1 MSTRY
6 VWDKTVATPKYEQ
19 KKISHSAVQGTF
31 LFDKSITVGDA
42 YNFDD
47 VTGSY
52 SISGGKTYTP
62 DDMQYGED
70 ISISYSLGRYI
81 KPNAAKEVESG
92 ESNLWVYELLRA
104 TDYWVLSTDSTYSN
118 VSVMARY
125 QAGYAPYTEYY
136 REKTIGS
143 GSHVV
148 YLSGSTS
155 SAYKSGVDSTGQYYL
170 VYLGSDSIDPKNVS
184 FSGTEPD
191 SDGNMSVVVTPATNT
206 LGGNIL
212 YQYQYSI
219 DNGASWSEAGE
230 KTAAMVK
237 DIAVPPEAE
246 QFAVRVQA
254 SDDIGFT
261 SMTYVKT
268 ASIKVQTMRLWVG
281 VENSAR
287 KGQKLWVGVDGA
299 ARPVVRAW
307 VGDENG
313 KARRW
318 F

>member
-1 MSTRY
+1 M
-6 VWDKTVATPKYEQ
+6 
-19 KKISHSAVQGTF
+19 QGTF

-62 DDMQYGED
+62 DDIQYGED

-81 KPNAAKEVESG
+81 KPNAVKEVESG
-92 ESNLWVYELLRA
+92 ESNLWVYELLGA

-118 VSVMARY
+118 VSVKARY
-125 QAGYAPYTEYY
+125 QAGYAPFTEYY

-219 DNGASWSEAGE
+219 DNGASWSDAGK
-230 KTAAMVK
+230 KTAATVK

-281 VENSAR
+281 AENSAR

-299 ARPVVRAW
+299 ARPVARAW